1 MAERGRLPIMRAVV
15 MAYRD
20 IVRVARAMPRLVA
33 AVLVILL
40 TFNLLE
46 LVIPSSVFELPLAE
60 FVFGAA
66 RGFLLTP
73 FLIAVHRYIILDE
86 VTPRYILA
94 PQEPRFL
101 RFFAWSLAPAM
112 VSVSGSLIQYLLS
125 AAGLP
130 ARAVSLGAGIALI
143 VGVFAILRLMIL
155 FPAIAV
161 DAPGASAR
169 NAFADSKGF
178 FWDMFFI
185 CLVAMLPLVVLTMLM
200 VILEYPL
207 ELRGSVPALWTV
219 LEVTDKTV
227 AELVAYPL
235 YVAIA
240 SRIFQALAER
250 VLRRAP
256 GRAD

>member
-1 MAERGRLPIMRAVV
+1 MAERGRLPIMRGVV
-15 MAYRD
+15 LAYRD
-20 IVRVARAMPRLVA
+20 IGRVARAMPRLVG

-46 LVIPSSVFELPLAE
+46 IVIPRFAFEWPLAE
-60 FVFGAA
+60 FAFGAA
-66 RGFLLTP
+66 RVFLLTP
-73 FLIAVHRYIILDE
+73 FLIAVHRFIILDE
-86 VTPRYILA
+86 VTPHYTLA
-94 PQEPRFL
+94 PRQKRFL
-101 RFFAWSLAPAM
+101 RFFAWTLVPALVLAAGGF
-112 VSVSGSLIQYLLS
+112 VQTLLA

-130 ARAVSLGAGIALI
+130 ARAVSLGGGVALV
-143 VGVFAILRLMIL
+143 VGLFVVLRLLIL

-185 CLVAMLPLVVLTMLM
+185 CLVAMLPLVVLTMLL
-200 VILEYPL
+200 VVLEYPL
-207 ELRGSVPALWTV
+207 ELRGTVPALWTV

-227 AELVAYPL
+227 VELVAYPL

-240 SRIFQALAER
+240 SLIFHALGEQ
-250 VLRRAP
+250 VLRR
-256 GRAD
+256 GS

>member
-1 MAERGRLPIMRAVV
+1 MRGVV
-15 MAYRD
+15 LAYRD
-20 IVRVARAMPRLVA
+20 LGRVARAMPRLVG

-46 LVIPSSVFELPLAE
+46 LVIPRFVFEWPLAD
-60 FVFGAA
+60 FAFGAA
-66 RGFLLTP
+66 RVFLLTP
-73 FLIAVHRYIILDE
+73 FLIAVHRFIILDE
-86 VTPRYILA
+86 VTPRYMLA
-94 PQEPRFL
+94 PQEKRFL
-101 RFFAWSLAPAM
+101 RFFGWTLVPALVLAA
-112 VSVSGSLIQYLLS
+112 GSFIQTLLS
-125 AAGLP
+125 AAVLP
-130 ARAVSLGAGIALI
+130 AKAVSLGAGVALI
-143 VGVFAILRLMIL
+143 VGVFVILRLLIL

-185 CLVAMLPLVVLTMLM
+185 CLVAMLPLVVLTMLL
-200 VILEYPL
+200 VVLEYPL

-227 AELVAYPL
+227 VELVAFPL

-240 SRIFQALAER
+240 SRIYHALAER
-250 VLRRAP
+250 VLHR
-256 GRAD
+256 

>member
-15 MAYRD
+15 VGYRD
-20 IVRVARAMPRLVA
+20 IVRVARVMPRLAA

-46 LVIPSSVFELPLAE
+46 LVIPNSVFELPLAE

-66 RGFLLTP
+66 RAFMLTP

-94 PQEPRFL
+94 PLARRFL
-101 RFFAWSLAPAM
+101 RFFGWTLVPAL
-112 VSVSGSLIQYLLS
+112 VLSASSLIQYLLT
-125 AAGLP
+125 AAELP
-130 ARAVSLGAGIALI
+130 ARAVSLGAGVALI
-143 VGVFAILRLMIL
+143 VGVFVILRLMIL

-185 CLVAMLPLVVLTMLM
+185 GLVAMLPLVVLTMLL
-200 VILEYPL
+200 VVLEVPL
-207 ELRGSVPALWTV
+207 ELRDSVPALWTV

-227 AELVAYPL
+227 VELVAYPL
-235 YVAIA
+235 YVTIA
-240 SRIFQALAER
+240 SRIFHALGEQ

-256 GRAD
+256 I

>member
-1 MAERGRLPIMRAVV
+1 MADRGRLPIMRAVG

-20 IVRVARAMPRLVA
+20 IGRVARAMTRLVA
-33 AVLVILL
+33 VVLVILL

-46 LVIPSSVFELPLAE
+46 LVIPRSVFEFPLVE

-73 FLIAVHRYIILDE
+73 FLIAIHRYIILDE
-86 VTPRYILA
+86 VTLRYILA

-101 RFFAWSLAPAM
+101 RFFGWSLVPAL

-130 ARAVSLGAGIALI
+130 ARAVSLGASLALI

-161 DAPGASAR
+161 DAPGATAR

-178 FWDMFFI
+178 FWDIFFI
-185 CLVAMLPLVVLTMLM
+185 GLVAMLPLVALVMLM
-200 VILEYPL
+200 VVLEWPL
-207 ELRGSVPALWTV
+207 ELRGSVPVLWTV
-219 LEVTDKTV
+219 LEVVDKTV
-227 AELVAYPL
+227 AELIAYPL

-250 VLRRAP
+250 VLRR
-256 GRAD
+256 

>member
-1 MAERGRLPIMRAVV
+1 MAERGRLPIMRAVG

-20 IVRVARAMPRLVA
+20 VVRVARAMTRLVA
-33 AVLVILL
+33 VVLVILL

-46 LVIPSSVFELPLAE
+46 IVIPRSWFELPLAE

-66 RGFLLTP
+66 RAFLLTP

-86 VTPRYILA
+86 VTPHYILA
-94 PQEPRFL
+94 PQQKRFL
-101 RFFAWSLAPAM
+101 RFFAWTLVPALVLAA
-112 VSVSGSLIQYLLS
+112 GSFIQYLL
-125 AAGLP
+125 AAAELP
-130 ARAVSLGAGIALI
+130 ARAVSLGAGVALI
-143 VGVFAILRLMIL
+143 VGVFVILRLMIL

-185 CLVAMLPLVVLTMLM
+185 CLVAMLPLVVLTMLL
-200 VILEYPL
+200 VVLEYPL
-207 ELRGSVPALWTV
+207 ELRGSVPILWTV
-219 LEVTDKTV
+219 LEVTDKTLV
-227 AELVAYPL
+227 ELVAFPL

-240 SRIFQALAER
+240 SRIFHALGER
-250 VLRRAP
+250 VLHRYPERAV
-256 GRAD
+256 

>member
-1 MAERGRLPIMRAVV
+1 MAERGRLPIMRGVV
-15 MAYRD
+15 LAYRD
-20 IVRVARAMPRLVA
+20 IVRVARAMPRLA
-33 AVLVILL
+33 GAVLVILL

-46 LVIPSSVFELPLAE
+46 IVIPRSWFELPLAE

-73 FLIAVHRYIILDE
+73 FLIAVHRFIILDE

-94 PQEPRFL
+94 PLAPRFL
-101 RFFAWSLAPAM
+101 RFFGWTLVPALVLAA
-112 VSVSGSLIQYLLS
+112 GSIIQYLLS
-125 AAGLP
+125 AAELP
-130 ARAVSLGAGIALI
+130 ARAVSLGAGVALI
-143 VGVFAILRLMIL
+143 VGVFVILRLMIL

-185 CLVAMLPLVVLTMLM
+185 CLVAMLPLVVLTMLL
-200 VILEYPL
+200 VVLEVPL
-207 ELRGSVPALWTV
+207 ELRGTAPALWTV

-227 AELVAYPL
+227 VELVAYPL

-240 SRIFQALAER
+240 SRIFHALGER
-250 VLRRAP
+250 VLHRYPERAV
-256 GRAD
+256 

>member
-1 MAERGRLPIMRAVV
+1 MADRGRLPIMRAVG

-20 IVRVARAMPRLVA
+20 VVRVARTMTRLVA
-33 AVLVILL
+33 MVLVILL

-46 LVIPSSVFELPLAE
+46 IFIPRSVFELPLAE

-94 PQEPRFL
+94 PLAPRFL
-101 RFFAWSLAPAM
+101 RFFGWTLAPALILLA
-112 VSVSGSLIQYLLS
+112 GSLIQILLA

-130 ARAVSLGAGIALI
+130 ARAVSLGGGVALI
-143 VGVFAILRLMIL
+143 AGVFVIVRLMIL

-185 CLVAMLPLVVLTMLM
+185 GLVAMLPLVVLTMLL
-200 VILEYPL
+200 VVLEYPL
-207 ELRGSVPALWTV
+207 ELRGSLPVLWTV
-219 LEVTDKTV
+219 LEVVDKTV
-227 AELVAYPL
+227 VELVAYPL

-250 VLRRAP
+250 VLRR
-256 GRAD
+256 

>member
-1 MAERGRLPIMRAVV
+1 MAERGRLPIMRAVG

-20 IVRVARAMPRLVA
+20 LVRVARAMTRLVA
-33 AVLVILL
+33 VVLVILL

-46 LVIPSSVFELPLAE
+46 LVIPRSVFELPLAE

-73 FLIAVHRYIILDE
+73 FLIAVHRFIILDE

-94 PQEPRFL
+94 PQEKRFL
-101 RFFAWSLAPAM
+101 RFFAWTLAPAL
-112 VSVSGSLIQYLLS
+112 VLAAGSFIQYLLT
-125 AAGLP
+125 AAELP
-130 ARAVSLGAGIALI
+130 ARVVSLGAGVALI
-143 VGVFAILRLMIL
+143 VGVFVILRLMIL

-185 CLVAMLPLVVLTMLM
+185 CLVAMLPLVALVMLM
-200 VILEYPL
+200 VVLEYPL
-207 ELRGSVPALWTV
+207 ELRGSIPVLWTV
-219 LEVTDKTV
+219 FEVTDKTV

-240 SRIFQALAER
+240 SRIYHALGER
-250 VLRRAP
+250 VLHRYP
-256 GRAD
+256 GRAV